1 MNGSRLISFQP
12 IRSPGYT
19 ESRLRQTLPSQ
30 RDVTYDDDENENE
43 NISFCWNLIQLIP
56 FIRHS
61 NEHFP
66 FSSSNIVNFPFTIEH

>member
-12 IRSPGYT
+12 SRPPGYT

-43 NISFCWNLIQLIP
+43 NISFC
-56 FIRHS
+56 
-61 NEHFP
+61 
-66 FSSSNIVNFPFTIEH
+66 